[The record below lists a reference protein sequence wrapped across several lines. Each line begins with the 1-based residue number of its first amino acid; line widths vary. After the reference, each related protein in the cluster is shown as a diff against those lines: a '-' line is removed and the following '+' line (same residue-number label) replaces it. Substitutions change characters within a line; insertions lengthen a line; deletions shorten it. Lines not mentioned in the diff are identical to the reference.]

1 MSIKRNI
8 RVQWLRF
15 LKRTNSVGD
24 KFFPNQTLSENQKR
38 GIKIFEKAIS
48 IKDVEIAAHS
58 ESDVIY
64 IVIGDIYLILNGND
78 LEIINGKFQYYLHF
92 NDKVRTQLK
101 SRINS
106 VLNERAI
113 QIQERIKTKNDRTLD
128 SILED
133 ILEIKEKE
141 SIK

>member
-24 KFFPNQTLSENQKR
+24 KIFPNQILSENQKR

-48 IKDVEIAAHS
+48 INDVEIAAHW

-64 IVIGDIYLILNGND
+64 IVAGDIYLILNGND

-92 NDKVRTQLK
+92 NDKVRAHLK
-101 SRINS
+101 TRINS
-106 VLNERAI
+106 VLNERANR
-113 QIQERIKTKNDRTLD
+113 IQERIKTKNDRTLD

>member
-8 RVQWLRF
+8 KVQWLRF

-24 KFFPNQTLSENQKR
+24 KFFPNQSLSENQKR

-48 IKDVEIAAHS
+48 IKDVEIATHS
-58 ESDVIY
+58 SIDIIY
-64 IVIGDIYLILNGND
+64 IVVNDIYLILDGND

-101 SRINS
+101 TRINN
-106 VLNERAI
+106 VLDERVI
-113 QIQERIKTKNDRTLD
+113 EIQERIKTKNDRTLD

>member
-15 LKRTNSVGD
+15 LKRTNTFSD
-24 KFFPNQTLSENQKR
+24 KIFPNQSLSENQKR

-64 IVIGDIYLILNGND
+64 IVVGDIYLILNGND

-101 SRINS
+101 ARINS

-128 SILED
+128 SILCD
-133 ILEIKEKE
+133 IMEIKEKE
-141 SIK
+141 SK

>member
-1 MSIKRNI
+1 M
-8 RVQWLRF
+8 
-15 LKRTNSVGD
+15 
-24 KFFPNQTLSENQKR
+24 
-38 GIKIFEKAIS
+38 
-48 IKDVEIAAHS
+48 
-58 ESDVIY
+58 Y
-64 IVIGDIYLILNGND
+64 IVIGDIYLILDGND

>member
-15 LKRTNSVGD
+15 LKRTNTFSD
-24 KFFPNQTLSENQKR
+24 KIFPNQSLSENQKR

-64 IVIGDIYLILNGND
+64 IVVGDIYLILNGND

-101 SRINS
+101 ARINS

-113 QIQERIKTKNDRTLD
+113 QIQERIKTKNDRTLN
-128 SILED
+128 SILDD

-141 SIK
+141 AII

>member
-1 MSIKRNI
+1 MSIKRTI

-24 KFFPNQTLSENQKR
+24 KIFPNQTLSENQKR

-64 IVIGDIYLILNGND
+64 IVVGDIYLILNGND

>member
-38 GIKIFEKAIS
+38 GIKIFERAIS

-64 IVIGDIYLILNGND
+64 IVLGDIYLILNGND
-78 LEIINGKFQYYLHF
+78 LEVINGKFQYYLHF

-141 SIK
+141 SI

>member
-1 MSIKRNI
+1 MSIKRTI

-24 KFFPNQTLSENQKR
+24 KIFPNQTLSENQKR

-64 IVIGDIYLILNGND
+64 IVVGDIYLILNGND
-78 LEIINGKFQYYLHF
+78 LEIIDGKFQYYLHF

>member
-1 MSIKRNI
+1 MSIKRKI
-8 RVQWLRF
+8 RVQWLRL

-24 KFFPNQTLSENQKR
+24 KLFPSQALSENQKR
-38 GIKIFEKAIS
+38 GIKIFEKAVS

-58 ESDVIY
+58 EGDVIY
-64 IVIGDIYLILNGND
+64 IVIEDIYLILNGND

-92 NDKVRTQLK
+92 NDKIRTQLK
-101 SRINS
+101 SRINN

-113 QIQERIKTKNDRTLD
+113 KIQERIKTKNDRTLD

-141 SIK
+141 AI

>member
-15 LKRTNSVGD
+15 LKRTNTFSD
-24 KFFPNQTLSENQKR
+24 KIFPNQALSENQKR
-38 GIKIFEKAIS
+38 GIKVFEKAIS

-58 ESDVIY
+58 SSDIIY
-64 IVIGDIYLILNGND
+64 IVVGDIYLILDGND

-92 NDKVRTQLK
+92 NDKVRTHLRA
-101 SRINS
+101 RINK
-106 VLNERAI
+106 VLDGRVIE
-113 QIQERIKTKNDRTLD
+113 IQERIKTKNDRTID

-141 SIK
+141 TK

>member
-92 NDKVRTQLK
+92 NDKVRTQLR

-141 SIK
+141 AIQ

>member
-38 GIKIFEKAIS
+38 GIKIFERAIS

-64 IVIGDIYLILNGND
+64 IVVGDIYLILNGND

>member
-38 GIKIFEKAIS
+38 GIKIFERAIS

-64 IVIGDIYLILNGND
+64 IVLGDIYLILNGND
-78 LEIINGKFQYYLHF
+78 LEVINGKFQYYLHF
-92 NDKVRTQLK
+92 NDKVRTQLR

-133 ILEIKEKE
+133 IIEIKEKE
-141 SIK
+141 SI

>member
-15 LKRTNSVGD
+15 LKRTNTFSD
-24 KFFPNQTLSENQKR
+24 KIFPNQSLSENQKR

-64 IVIGDIYLILNGND
+64 IVVGDIYLILNGND

-92 NDKVRTQLK
+92 NDKVRTQIK
-101 SRINS
+101 TRINS

-113 QIQERIKTKNDRTLD
+113 QIQERIKTKNNRTLD

-133 ILEIKEKE
+133 IMEIKEKE

>member
-15 LKRTNSVGD
+15 LKRTGSVSD
-24 KFFPNQTLSENQKR
+24 KIFPSQSLSENQKK
-38 GIKIFEKAIS
+38 GIRIFEKAIA

-64 IVIGDIYLILNGND
+64 IVVGDIYLILNGND

-101 SRINS
+101 TRINS

-128 SILED
+128 SILSD

-141 SIK
+141 SK

>member
-15 LKRTNSVGD
+15 LKRTNSVSD

-48 IKDVEIAAHS
+48 IKDVEIAAHW

-64 IVIGDIYLILNGND
+64 IVIGDIYLILDGND

-92 NDKVRTQLK
+92 NDKVRAQLK
-101 SRINS
+101 TRINS
-106 VLNERAI
+106 VLNERANR
-113 QIQERIKTKNDRTLD
+113 IQERIKTKNDRTLD

-141 SIK
+141 AIQ

>member
-15 LKRTNSVGD
+15 LKRTNSVSD
-24 KFFPNQTLSENQKR
+24 KIFPNQALSENQKR

-48 IKDVEIAAHS
+48 IKDVEIATHS
-58 ESDVIY
+58 SSDIIY
-64 IVIGDIYLILNGND
+64 IVVGDIYLILDGND

-92 NDKVRTQLK
+92 NDKVRTHLRARVNK
-101 SRINS
+101 
-106 VLNERAI
+106 VLDGRVIA
-113 QIQERIKTKNDRTLD
+113 IQERIKTKNDRTID

-141 SIK
+141 TK

>member
-38 GIKIFEKAIS
+38 GIKIFERAIS

-64 IVIGDIYLILNGND
+64 IVLGDIYLILNGND

>member
-15 LKRTNSVGD
+15 LKRTNTFSD
-24 KFFPNQTLSENQKR
+24 KIFPNQSLSENQKR

-64 IVIGDIYLILNGND
+64 IVVGDIYLILNGND

-101 SRINS
+101 ARINS

-128 SILED
+128 SILCD
-133 ILEIKEKE
+133 IMEIKEKE
-141 SIK
+141 FK

>member
-1 MSIKRNI
+1 MSIKRTI
-8 RVQWLRF
+8 KVQWLRF
-15 LKRTNSVGD
+15 LKRTSSFND
-24 KFFPNQTLSENQKR
+24 KIFPGQSLSDNQKK

-58 ESDVIY
+58 ESDIIY
-64 IVIGDIYLILNGND
+64 IVVGDIYLIFNGND

-92 NDKVRTQLK
+92 NDKVHTQLK
-101 SRINS
+101 TRINS

-113 QIQERIKTKNDRTLD
+113 QIRKRIETKNDRTLD

-133 ILEIKEKE
+133 IMEIKEKE
-141 SIK
+141 SK

>member
-1 MSIKRNI
+1 
-8 RVQWLRF
+8 
-15 LKRTNSVGD
+15 VGD

-92 NDKVRTQLK
+92 NDKVRTQLR

-141 SIK
+141 AIQ

>member
-15 LKRTNSVGD
+15 LKRTNTFSD
-24 KFFPNQTLSENQKR
+24 KIFPNQALSENQKR

-48 IKDVEIAAHS
+48 IKDVEIATHS
-58 ESDVIY
+58 SSDIIY
-64 IVIGDIYLILNGND
+64 IVVGDIYLILDGND

-92 NDKVRTQLK
+92 NDKVRTHLRA
-101 SRINS
+101 RINK
-106 VLNERAI
+106 VLDGRVIE
-113 QIQERIKTKNDRTLD
+113 IQERIKTKNDRTID

-141 SIK
+141 TK